1 MDSSS
6 PGLFTMNDS
15 DETVAHHTSTDGD
28 SSSSRGVRRYIREG
42 APLAV
47 RMRPRT
53 LDEVVGQQHLLGEG
67 SPLRRL
73 IEGEGVNLSLIHI

>member
-28 SSSSRGVRRYIREG
+28 SSS
-42 APLAV
+42 
-47 RMRPRT
+47 
-53 LDEVVGQQHLLGEG
+53 
-67 SPLRRL
+67 
-73 IEGEGVNLSLIHI
+73 

>member
-28 SSSSRGVRRYIREG
+28 SSSSRGVRRYIR
-42 APLAV
+42 AV
-47 RMRPRT
+47 SYTHLT
-53 LDEVVGQQHLLGEG
+53 LPTIYSV
-67 SPLRRL
+67 
-73 IEGEGVNLSLIHI
+73 